1 MAPSMAKRSRFKA
14 PPPPNSKFKSL
25 FESASNTRTKPG
37 GKSQPSAGISR
48 QLVRDTVGEGDS
60 GDDGKD
66 DADGMEESKE
76 DDDDDDGYQPP
87 QRQIF
92 LSSVV
97 NPSSQPAAVAATDN
111 PSNARPGSSSQSG
124 DDATSDENDDE
135 SDKFS
140 SGSSGAD
147 SSSSSGSESESEDGE
162 DDKGVLNQSF
172 SATTIKGKTDTKRMV
187 ARPIEKA
194 LAPDSSSGD
203 ESDDSS
209 DASSSNSSSSSD
221 SDSSE
226 DDNGAKGAG
235 RELSLASTAPT
246 SATKQNEG
254 AVESSDDDMEDIP
267 YILPAGTSAD
277 IVTENAI
284 KEAEA
289 TDASER
295 EDTPVKE
302 SETSQL
308 GATSGEQLEA
318 LPTLSVQSAEPELET
333 VTTRST
339 APVTRQ
345 RPRKQ
350 MAKRSLVNGQAKAS
364 EHTMDA
370 SASSDTEPATN
381 SAPLPD
387 PVPDV
392 PSSANSP
399 RKRKRAANGLTEQEG
414 NEPASA
420 SGPVSAEDHTTVQ
433 SPEPISSMATA
444 ASGVGL
450 PKKGPQGNFTSQ
462 EVERLVAAAAK
473 YMKENHVLQSEFNA
487 LVHDNAQKHTAMWDQ
502 IISEFPDKKRLQV
515 ILRCRRIFHNFK
527 QLYHWSDEQDAE
539 LAELVVKHGNKWQEI
554 ASAMGRSS
562 EDVRKRWNERVMCGE
577 NVLLSYWRFDEE
589 KRLGQV
595 VGQLLREI
603 QKTRKQDTA
612 TVHRDAVRDMPWH
625 TVSERMDHTRTARQ
639 CRIKWRAIQDAY
651 QFNEDGEFVGP
662 PPPTELSNSQIKAE
676 KMHQR
681 LLKAAGSTPAKK
693 RPPKLPGEAIE
704 TPTKTPK
711 RPADR
716 SPATS
721 RLPLLGITP
730 EEDGLTV
737 PETAR
742 PINDLTRK
750 QVRSMTT
757 EDKYRLVKSIRD
769 SNVGREDRI
778 PWTRLVDVSYRRR
791 YERAARELVWSRLKR
806 AVPNY
811 HRKSVRQICE
821 YLIKEYD
828 ANAKLGRGWDVDF
841 DTEPQGEKAPSD
853 GDDNATAL
861 PSTSAIVQAIAAAK
875 GKSTAKVSESNSL
888 VAKFDN
894 DNNNKARDDA
904 EGSADGSLSM
914 EEAAEALSQPRAR
927 RGFAKAARS
936 NGEMDDDAEKHVSE
950 SETEVA
956 VEAHPNWSTRPTRRA
971 GTKAR
976 GQSVKGAREQALV
989 APFLD
994 VEDAASSSDSQA
1006 EASQMDEIE
1015 DVDDNDDDRS
1025 GRGSRE
1031 ASVDLSMGQ
1040 KLSSVAG
1047 GRGDEDGTEPAAQYE
1062 VPSTLSLSPRL
1073 AHSQP
1078 TVRSRPLALA
1088 KKRSGSND
1096 LETGSPA
1103 TAHRP
1108 ARAGR
1113 FQQSKHTSLAPLR
1126 PNGVHRTMKRSLSTP
1141 GLESTVDDIEDP
1153 GDIDKGAFNLS
1164 AISGL
1169 VKSAFTPRK
1178 RPRRDGGQ

>member
-1 MAPSMAKRSRFKA
+1 MTPSMAKRSRFKA
-14 PPPPNSKFKSL
+14 LPPPKSKSNSRSG
-25 FESASNTRTKPG
+25 SASNTRTKQG
-37 GKSQPSAGISR
+37 EKLQSLAKISR
-48 QLVRDTVGEGDS
+48 QLGRDAVGEGDS
-60 GDDGKD
+60 NDD
-66 DADGMEESKE
+66 
-76 DDDDDDGYQPP
+76 DDDDDDGYRPP
-87 QRQIF
+87 QRPIF

-97 NPSSQPAAVAATDN
+97 NPSSQPAAIVATEH
-111 PSNARPGSSSQSG
+111 PSSSRSG
-124 DDATSDENDDE
+124 SFSQPGNDTTSDEDEDE
-135 SDKFS
+135 SNGSS
-140 SGSSGAD
+140 SGSSNDD
-147 SSSSSGSESESEDGE
+147 SSSSSGSESEDGE
-162 DDKGVLNQSF
+162 DDRSVLNQDS
-172 SATTIKGKTDTKRMV
+172 SATTIKANTKTKKMAATPV
-187 ARPIEKA
+187 EKVS
-194 LAPDSSSGD
+194 APDSSSGD
-203 ESDDSS
+203 DSGDSS
-209 DASSSNSSSSSD
+209 DSSSSNSSSSSD

-226 DDNGAKGAG
+226 DDNEAKVAR
-235 RELSLASTAPT
+235 RELLLASTAPT
-246 SATKQNEG
+246 PATKGNEG
-254 AVESSDDDMEDIP
+254 EVESSDDDMEDIP
-267 YILPAGTSAD
+267 YILPPGTSAD
-277 IVTENAI
+277 IVTKNAN

-295 EDTPVKE
+295 ENTPVKE
-302 SETSQL
+302 SEAPQL
-308 GATSGEQLEA
+308 GATTGPQLEA
-318 LPTLSVQSAEPELET
+318 LPTSSVQSFEPELEP
-333 VTTRST
+333 VTAQST
-339 APVTRQ
+339 PPVTRQ
-345 RPRKQ
+345 RPKKQ
-350 MAKRSLVNGQAKAS
+350 VAKRSLVSGQVKAS
-364 EHTMDA
+364 EHTTN
-370 SASSDTEPATN
+370 SFESSDTEPATN
-381 SAPLPD
+381 GAPQPD

-399 RKRKRAANGLTEQEG
+399 RKRKRATNGVTKQDRDESA
-414 NEPASA
+414 PA
-420 SGPVSAEDHTTVQ
+420 SGPLSAGDHTAAQ
-433 SPEPISSMATA
+433 SPEPRSSMATA
-444 ASGVGL
+444 ASGGGL
-450 PKKGPQGNFTSQ
+450 TKKGPQGNFTSQ

-502 IISEFPDKKRLQV
+502 IIADFPDKKRLQV

-539 LAELVVKHGNKWQEI
+539 LAELVIKHGNKWQEI

-603 QKTRKQDTA
+603 QTTRKQDTA
-612 TVHRDAVRDMPWH
+612 TVHHDAVRDMPWH

-651 QFNEDGEFVGP
+651 QFNADGEFVGP

-681 LLKAAGSTPAKK
+681 LLKVAGSTPAKK
-693 RPPKLPGEAIE
+693 RSPKTPGEAIE

-711 RPADR
+711 GPADR
-716 SPATS
+716 SPAKS

-828 ANAKLGRGWDVDF
+828 ANAKLGHGWDVDF
-841 DTEPQGEKAPSD
+841 DTEPQGEEAALD
-853 GDDNATAL
+853 GDDDATAL

-875 GKSTAKVSESNSL
+875 GKSPGKASESNNL

-894 DNNNKARDDA
+894 DDNKKKARDDA
-904 EGSADGSLSM
+904 EEGAIESLSM

-927 RGFAKAARS
+927 RGFARAARA
-936 NGEMDDDAEKHVSE
+936 NGEMDDDAENHVSE
-950 SETEVA
+950 SENEVTVNA
-956 VEAHPNWSTRPTRRA
+956 RPTRRA

-994 VEDAASSSDSQA
+994 VEEAASSSDSQE
-1006 EASQMDEIE
+1006 EAAQVDEIE
-1015 DVDDNDDDRS
+1015 DVDDDDDDRS

-1031 ASVDLSMGQ
+1031 ASVDLSMGG

-1047 GRGDEDGTEPAAQYE
+1047 GGGDEDGTEPAAQDE
-1062 VPSTLSLSPRL
+1062 LPSTLSLSPRL

-1096 LETGSPA
+1096 LETSSSA

-1113 FQQSKHTSLAPLR
+1113 FQQSKPTSLTPLR
-1126 PNGVHRTMKRSLSTP
+1126 PNDVHRTMKRSLSTP
-1141 GLESTVDDIEDP
+1141 GLESALDDMEDP
-1153 GDIDKGAFNLS
+1153 GEIDKGAFHLS